1 MDYGFS
7 LVDWML
13 YTLWAVIGLMILDF
27 VIAFI
32 RSFWKG
38 SFDTSFIL
46 GYLKDILY
54 FLVPLQ
60 FLTSMFGLVP
70 TQTRWILITF
80 FFISGIAIV
89 IKYLKDIF
97 SKFR

>member
-1 MDYGFS
+1 MDLGFG
-7 LVDWML
+7 LADWML
-13 YTLWAVIGLMILDF
+13 YTIWAVTGLMILDF
-27 VIAFI
+27 VMAFI

-54 FLVPLQ
+54 FIFPLK
-60 FLTSMFGLVP
+60 FLITMFGLDP
-70 TQTRWILITF
+70 TGWILITF
-80 FFISGIAIV
+80 YFIAGIAIV

-97 SKFR
+97 SKFQ